1 MNITLLKKK
10 RKEMKL
16 NQIELA
22 EMIGIKSETLSLIE
36 RGVSEPRSTT
46 LKKMSETLNVS
57 YLDLLTNSREIK
69 EAIKNEILEQHL
81 KNSQKTYIQE
91 TYLDT
96 KETNKLDDIN
106 KKIQDLET
114 RIEQVEKIE
123 KIKEVERFKELV
135 KKIYGE

>member
-22 EMIGIKSETLSLIE
+22 KMIGIKSETLSLIE

-114 RIEQVEKIE
+114 RIEQVEKTE
-123 KIKEVERFKELV
+123 KIKEAERFKELV

>member
-46 LKKMSETLNVS
+46 LKKMSKTLNVS

-69 EAIKNEILEQHL
+69 EAIKNEVLEQHL

-96 KETNKLDDIN
+96 KEINKLDDIN

-114 RIEQVEKIE
+114 RIEQVEKTE
-123 KIKEVERFKELV
+123 KIKEAERFKELV

>member
-96 KETNKLDDIN
+96 KEINKLDDIN

-114 RIEQVEKIE
+114 RIEQVEKTE
-123 KIKEVERFKELV
+123 KTKEAERFKELV

>member
-22 EMIGIKSETLSLIE
+22 KMIGIKSETLSLIE

-114 RIEQVEKIE
+114 RIEQVEKKE
-123 KIKEVERFKELV
+123 KIKEAERFKELV